1 LPFPGETLALRQPV
15 ALKTKVDFMGF
26 AGTAN
31 QMSSLEGTTNVL
43 NEKGERVVKSVMA
56 ICCTLKI
63 SRPVI
68 SHGFRKE
75 LKNPRFNWMN
85 KYLALVYDSFF
96 FTGKERECLWSKKE
110 DLVLPKPRTEGV
122 ILVDLP
128 HVSNQLVEN
137 LAVSKSFSEHSGNKV
152 EYYVPNIYYANRSLV
167 VRCLGKWLSN
177 FFKASTFARKVGAY
191 HGLSISNVSLSDKKE
206 ANKVKRQVWSSM
218 SSKQN
223 LVDFTFRGVSVGKAV
238 YDTYLRV
245 TKKATVDLV
254 DPKLEG
260 LFFEAL
266 LLLIVAEK
274 YFQSRK
280 VNYVFL
286 GHSVYVNWQIV
297 SDLAIKYGAKV
308 FVTFNSR
315 FPPLHC
321 VNENRGLQT
330 LDHTVYRE
338 KFRVLSPAKQGE
350 CLRLGKALI
359 EKRLNGALDDGVV
372 YMARSAYSGKISVE
386 GLESE
391 SGRRPLIFMLH
402 SFSDSPHIYKNM
414 MFPDFWEWIVQSL
427 EFIETNK
434 LYDKYNIFIK
444 PHPNRF
450 QYEDKFVAQLKE
462 KFRFARILDDKI
474 NNQAFGNCNAAAIVS
489 VYGSVAP
496 EFTTMGVPVILCGDN
511 PTAAYDFAFNAQTK
525 DEYFELIRRADELCL
540 DPDKIDQVY
549 EFMYMHF
556 IRSTGVSF
564 SDYPFKRWKPA
575 EKIIGFNCRYSDFSY
590 IKFSKILQ
598 PYLQK
603 YI

>member
-1 LPFPGETLALRQPV
+1 
-15 ALKTKVDFMGF
+15 
-26 AGTAN
+26 
-31 QMSSLEGTTNVL
+31 
-43 NEKGERVVKSVMA
+43 
-56 ICCTLKI
+56 
-63 SRPVI
+63 
-68 SHGFRKE
+68 
-75 LKNPRFNWMN
+75 MN

-96 FTGKERECLWSKKE
+96 FTGKERGCLWSKKE

-266 LLLIVAEK
+266 LLLVVAEK

-321 VNENRGLQT
+321 VNEN
-330 LDHTVYRE
+330 
-338 KFRVLSPAKQGE
+338 
-350 CLRLGKALI
+350 
-359 EKRLNGALDDGVV
+359 
-372 YMARSAYSGKISVE
+372 
-386 GLESE
+386 
-391 SGRRPLIFMLH
+391 
-402 SFSDSPHIYKNM
+402 
-414 MFPDFWEWIVQSL
+414 
-427 EFIETNK
+427 
-434 LYDKYNIFIK
+434 
-444 PHPNRF
+444 
-450 QYEDKFVAQLKE
+450 
-462 KFRFARILDDKI
+462 
-474 NNQAFGNCNAAAIVS
+474 
-489 VYGSVAP
+489 
-496 EFTTMGVPVILCGDN
+496 
-511 PTAAYDFAFNAQTK
+511 
-525 DEYFELIRRADELCL
+525 
-540 DPDKIDQVY
+540 
-549 EFMYMHF
+549 
-556 IRSTGVSF
+556 
-564 SDYPFKRWKPA
+564 
-575 EKIIGFNCRYSDFSY
+575 
-590 IKFSKILQ
+590 
-598 PYLQK
+598 
-603 YI
+603 